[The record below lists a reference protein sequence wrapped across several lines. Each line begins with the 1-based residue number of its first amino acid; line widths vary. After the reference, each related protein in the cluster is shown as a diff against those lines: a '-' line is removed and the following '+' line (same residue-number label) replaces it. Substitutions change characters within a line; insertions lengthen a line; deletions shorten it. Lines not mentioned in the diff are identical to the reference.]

1 MAYCKDSIIDKVR
14 LIAIEINMLGVVS
27 KVRRSSFDRYDKGVH
42 TTRTKSLFTVW
53 KLHIIKLNLELTD
66 PDLGCTCFYEMFV
79 RLLSKSHKTIFFRK
93 KKQRIVAS
101 YVSPS
106 AILHLNSVFCFVV
119 SLLSNV
125 INFIVSGKLLT
136 RQDRG

>member
-1 MAYCKDSIIDKVR
+1 MACGKDSIIDKVR

-66 PDLGCTCFYEMFV
+66 PDLGCTCFYEMIV
-79 RLLSKSHKTIFFRK
+79 RLLSKSHKTK

-101 YVSPS
+101 CVTNCDI
-106 AILHLNSVFCFVV
+106 AFKRCLLLCCFF
-119 SLLSNV
+119 V
-125 INFIVSGKLLT
+125 I
-136 RQDRG
+136 